1 MISIGIKESLSTF
14 SLDSFVPVL
23 VGLLNH
29 ESNPNI
35 MLLAPELLI
44 TEYMDLISQ
53 EHPTACLQVGALMEM
68 LSYLDFFFKDGA
80 RQNHCFQCK
89 NWKWEYISIRGKK
102 IVAIESLSSL
112 KLIPDVS
119 FVPDIDQ
126 NLLSVGQLLK
136 KGFKVLFDNKFC
148 MIKDAN
154 GKYVFKIKMRG
165 KKNNVTTLWHKRLG
179 HFHHNGVL
187 YMKKNQLAVGL
198 LDLEQNLPT
207 CIACQYGKQSRL
219 PFPHKSTWRTS
230 HKLQLVHTDV
240 GRPQRTPSL
249 KSS

>member
-1 MISIGIKESLSTF
+1 MLSIGIKESLGTF

-23 VGLLNH
+23 MGLLNH

-44 TEYMDLISQ
+44 TEYMDLAEQSLQALKKISQ

-68 LSYLDFFFKDGA
+68 LSYLDFFFTDVQKLDKIIISKVRIG
-80 RQNHCFQCK
+80 NG
-89 NWKWEYISIRGKK
+89 EYIPIRGKK

-112 KLIPDVS
+112 KLTLDVS
-119 FVPDIDQ
+119 FIPDIDQ
-126 NLLSVGQLLK
+126 NLLSVGQLLE

-154 GKYVFKIKMRG
+154 GKDVFKIKMRG
-165 KKNNVTTLWHKRLG
+165 KSFALNLLEEKQNTVSQENNVTTLWHKRLG

-198 LDLEQNLPT
+198 LDLEQNLLTYLSIWKTIQAFFPT
-207 CIACQYGKQSRL
+207 
-219 PFPHKSTWRTS
+219 
-230 HKLQLVHTDV
+230 
-240 GRPQRTPSL
+240 
-249 KSS
+249 